1 MAASFLTNYFYDL
14 PEDLQQTIWLETYK
28 GDAGIIIFR
37 NIVGWTIRKQAFKF
51 ANYMIDV
58 GIYYDDD
65 DWFKDSYTSEV
76 YFDFDRP
83 CFTIKSDDRWTTR
96 TFEIEPFVTND
107 ARRLNK
113 TFNPDDSD
121 AEGHSLISYFHMVP
135 YNGLLVHGI
144 EFDEFRNANGL
155 SPLTASL
162 FPNESV

>member
-1 MAASFLTNYFYDL
+1 MSAPLLTNYFYDL

-65 DWFKDSYTSEV
+65 DWFKDEYTTV
-76 YFDFDRP
+76 VFLDFDRP

-113 TFNPDDSD
+113 TFNLDDC
-121 AEGHSLISYFHMVP
+121 AFEHEPEYRHYFYMIP
-135 YNGLLVHGI
+135 NNGRLVNHCVFT
-144 EFDEFRNANGL
+144 EQWDRAL
-155 SPLTASL
+155 SEP
-162 FPNESV
+162 

>member
-1 MAASFLTNYFYDL
+1 MSASFLTNYFYDL
-14 PEDLQQTIWLETYK
+14 PEDLQQTIWLETHK

-51 ANYMIDV
+51 ANYMMDV
-58 GIYYDDD
+58 AVYYDDD
-65 DWFKDSYTSEV
+65 DCFKDSYTSEV

-113 TFNPDDSD
+113 TFNLDDGD
-121 AEGHSLISYFHMVP
+121 AGSIYTYTFYMIP
-135 YNGLLVHGI
+135 NNGRLVNHC
-144 EFDEFRNANGL
+144 EFTEQWDRAL
-155 SPLTASL
+155 SEP
-162 FPNESV
+162 